1 MPDTLEIAILGAVPK
16 MNAVVLARCGT
27 NIAIESLPV
36 GPDLDALTSFRD
48 HIDQALL
55 SLKER
60 PAETDL
66 KTFGNNLFKYVMRGN
81 VYRIYDALSTTA
93 LIRLSIF
100 SNSQELQS
108 LPWEYMQDPEQVA
121 GPWLIRSVVRI
132 IPTTKSNLSDPLKM
146 SDLKRKLKILFAY
159 ADPVDQ
165 DPVSWP
171 AVKDAVER
179 AFVTRIPANNYEL
192 KVIDANPKDLAEALQ
207 ANDYDI
213 FHFSGH
219 GIVDQNGVG
228 QLMLMDRAGQKSI
241 PYSAERLSMTL
252 RSRGIRLVILSA
264 CSTASGNFAE
274 KFDVIAKALVE
285 SGVPAVVANQF
296 PVPDSTVAA
305 FIKPLYD
312 ELLKSGDIDK
322 AVNEARFLLASDP
335 ALTQGTAAS
344 LEWGIPTLYRHIA
357 GSQILETKQGA
368 VGGT

>member
-1 MPDTLEIAILGAVPK
+1 MQDTLEIAILGAEPK
-16 MNAVVLARCGT
+16 KTAVVLARCGDDM
-27 NIAIESLPV
+27 AIESLPV
-36 GPDLDALTSFRD
+36 GSDLDALLSFRD
-48 HIDQALL
+48 HVDQALH

-60 PAETDL
+60 PMESDL
-66 KTFGNNLFKYVMRGN
+66 KDFGNNLFKYVMRGH
-81 VYRIYDALSTTA
+81 VERIYNSLPTDALV
-93 LIRLSIF
+93 RLSIL

-108 LPWEYMQDPEQVA
+108 LPWEYMQDPTQAA

-132 IPTTKSNLSDPLKM
+132 IPTVGSKPREPLKM
-146 SDLKRKLKILFAY
+146 SDLKRKLKILFAF

-179 AFVTRIPANNYEL
+179 AFAARIPVNDYDL

-207 ANDYDI
+207 ASDYDI

-219 GIVDQNGVG
+219 GMVDEKGVG
-228 QLMLMDRAGQKSI
+228 QLLLMDRTGNKSI
-241 PYSAERLSMTL
+241 PYSAEKLSMTL
-252 RSRGIRLVILSA
+252 RNRGIRLVILSA
-264 CSTASGNFAE
+264 CSTASGNFSD
-274 KFDVIAKALVE
+274 KFDVTAMALIG

-296 PVPDSTVAA
+296 PVPDSTVAT

-312 ELLKSGDIDK
+312 ELLKSGDIDR

-335 ALTQGTAAS
+335 ALTQGTSAS

-357 GSQILETKQGA
+357 GSRILETELSTN
-368 VGGT
+368 GG

>member
-1 MPDTLEIAILGAVPK
+1 MQDTLEIAILGAEPK
-16 MNAVVLARCGT
+16 KNAVVLARCGS
-27 NIAIESLPV
+27 NMAIESLPI
-36 GPDLDALTSFRD
+36 GPDLDALTSFSD
-48 HIDQALL
+48 HVDKALR
-55 SLKER
+55 SLEER

-66 KTFGNNLFKYVMRGN
+66 KIFGNNLFKYVMRGE
-81 VYRIYDALSTTA
+81 VFRIYDHVPTNALV
-93 LIRLSIF
+93 RLSIF

-108 LPWEYMQDPEQVA
+108 LPWEYMQYPNQPA

-132 IPTTKSNLSDPLKM
+132 IPTVESKLSKPLKM
-146 SDLKRKLKILFAY
+146 GDLKRKLRILFAY

-171 AVKDAVER
+171 SVKDAVER
-179 AFVTRIPANNYEL
+179 AFLARIPANNYEMT
-192 KVIDANPKDLAEALQ
+192 VIDANPKDLVETLQ

-219 GIVDQNGVG
+219 GMVDPNGVG
-228 QLMLMDRAGQKSI
+228 QLMLMDRTSQKSI

-252 RSRGIRLVILSA
+252 RNRGIRLVILSA
-264 CSTASGNFAE
+264 CSTASGNFE
-274 KFDVIAKALVE
+274 DKFDVIAKALIK
-285 SGVPAVVANQF
+285 SGVSAVVANQF
-296 PVPDSTVAA
+296 PVPDSTVAT

-312 ELLKSGDIDK
+312 ELLKSGDIDR

-357 GSQILETKQGA
+357 GSRILEP
-368 VGGT
+368 